1 MRGVSNTFRPV
12 EGKPKTMTPKKSPRV
27 QTTDAEIR
35 EAIKGARVR
44 ERTATKIRSAHY
56 DRRADSIVAELSTG
70 AVLMVPRKKVP
81 GFAKATPR
89 GLADLAIS
97 PGSEG
102 LWSDSV
108 DDGVLLEQ
116 MLAVAV
122 GETTLGTIG
131 ARINAAKKSPARA
144 AASRANGAKGGRPR
158 RPAA

>member
-1 MRGVSNTFRPV
+1 
-12 EGKPKTMTPKKSPRV
+12 
-27 QTTDAEIR
+27 
-35 EAIKGARVR
+35 
-44 ERTATKIRSAHY
+44 
-56 DRRADSIVAELSTG
+56 
-70 AVLMVPRKKVP
+70 MVPRKKVP

-89 GLADLAIS
+89 GLMDLAIT
-97 PGSEG
+97 PGGEG

-116 MLAVAV
+116 MLALAV
-122 GETTLGTIG
+122 GEMTLGTIG